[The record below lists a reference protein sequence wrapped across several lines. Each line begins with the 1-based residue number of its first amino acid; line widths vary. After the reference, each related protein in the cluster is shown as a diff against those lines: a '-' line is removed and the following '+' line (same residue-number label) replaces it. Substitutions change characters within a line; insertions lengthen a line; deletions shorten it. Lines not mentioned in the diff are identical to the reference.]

1 MSELGAPAV
10 GTRWVAATYYCS
22 PRCGQGYAARLWG
35 FFVVCRNGRH
45 GLHEHDLAKR
55 YNRRQVF
62 SGLNG
67 LLREGQ
73 SLVITGANGSGKST
87 LVRVL
92 FGLARPS
99 RGQVAVHLDGV
110 ALEPADCR
118 REIGLVAPD
127 LSLYG
132 ELTAEENLAFFAR
145 VRGLEL
151 AKQDFARMLERVG
164 LAGRGGDPV
173 SEYSSGMRQRLKYAQ
188 ALLHRP
194 RLLFLDEPTANLD
207 EAGSAIVADIIA
219 EQKKRGILVLA
230 TNEPEEVAFGDE
242 VLRLGA

>member
-1 MSELGAPAV
+1 MVS
-10 GTRWVAATYYCS
+10 VASVAS
-22 PRCGQGYAARLWG
+22 GVSIE
-35 FFVVCRNGRH
+35 F
-45 GLHEHDLAKR
+45 HDLAKR

-62 SGLNG
+62 SALNG
-67 LLREGQ
+67 VVSEGR
-73 SLVITGANGSGKST
+73 SLVVTGANGSGKST

-92 FGLARPS
+92 CGLARPS
-99 RGQVAVHLDGV
+99 RGQVTVHLDGTD
-110 ALEPADCR
+110 LEPADCR

-145 VRGLEL
+145 VRGLQL
-151 AKQDFARMLERVG
+151 TKHDFIEMLERVG

-173 SEYSSGMRQRLKYAQ
+173 GEYSSGMRQRLKYAH

-207 EAGSAIVADIIA
+207 EAGSAIVADIMA
-219 EQKKRGILVLA
+219 EQKQRGILVLA

>member
-1 MSELGAPAV
+1 MVSRVTIE
-10 GTRWVAATYYCS
+10 
-22 PRCGQGYAARLWG
+22 
-35 FFVVCRNGRH
+35 F
-45 GLHEHDLAKR
+45 HDLAKR

-67 LLREGQ
+67 LVADGR

-92 FGLARPS
+92 CGLARPS
-99 RGQVAVHLDGV
+99 RGQVTVNLNGV
-110 ALEPADCR
+110 ALEPAECR
-118 REIGLVAPD
+118 QDIGVVAPD

-132 ELTAEENLAFFAR
+132 ELTAEENLSFFAR
-145 VRGLEL
+145 VRGLQL
-151 AKQDFARMLERVG
+151 TKQDFASMLDRVG
-164 LAGRGGDPV
+164 LAGRGDDPV
-173 SEYSSGMRQRLKYAQ
+173 GEYSSGMRQRLKYAQ

-207 EAGSAIVADIIA
+207 EAGSGIVADIIA
-219 EQKKRGILVLA
+219 EQKMRGILVLA

-242 VLRLGA
+242 VLHLGA

>member
-1 MSELGAPAV
+1 M
-10 GTRWVAATYYCS
+10 VAKVS
-22 PRCGQGYAARLWG
+22 SVSIE
-35 FFVVCRNGRH
+35 F
-45 GLHEHDLAKR
+45 HDLAKR

-67 LLREGQ
+67 VVSEGR

-92 FGLARPS
+92 CGLVRPS
-99 RGQVAVHLDGV
+99 RGEVAVHLDGA
-110 ALEPADCR
+110 ALAPVDCR

-127 LSLYG
+127 LALYG

-151 AKQDFARMLERVG
+151 TKQDFAAMLERVG
-164 LAGRGGDPV
+164 LGGRGGDPV
-173 SEYSSGMRQRLKYAQ
+173 GEYSSGMRQRLKYAQ

-219 EQKKRGILVLA
+219 EQKTLGILVLA

>member
-1 MSELGAPAV
+1 MVFRVTIE
-10 GTRWVAATYYCS
+10 
-22 PRCGQGYAARLWG
+22 
-35 FFVVCRNGRH
+35 F
-45 GLHEHDLAKR
+45 HDLAKR

-67 LLREGQ
+67 LVADGR

-92 FGLARPS
+92 CGLARPS
-99 RGQVAVHLDGV
+99 RGRVAVHLDGV
-110 ALEPADCR
+110 DLEPADCR
-118 REIGLVAPD
+118 REIGVVAPD
-127 LSLYG
+127 MSLYG
-132 ELTAEENLAFFAR
+132 ELTAEENLSFFAR
-145 VRGLEL
+145 VRGLPL
-151 AKQDFARMLERVG
+151 SKQDFASMLDRVG
-164 LAGRGGDPV
+164 LAGRGDDPV
-173 SEYSSGMRQRLKYAQ
+173 GEYSSGMRQRLKYAQ

-207 EAGSAIVADIIA
+207 EAGSAIVAEIVA

-242 VLRLGA
+242 VLHLGA

>member
-1 MSELGAPAV
+1 LCAKMVSRVTIE
-10 GTRWVAATYYCS
+10 
-22 PRCGQGYAARLWG
+22 
-35 FFVVCRNGRH
+35 F
-45 GLHEHDLAKR
+45 HDLAKR

-67 LLREGQ
+67 LVADGR

-92 FGLARPS
+92 CGLARPS
-99 RGQVAVHLDGV
+99 RGQVTVNLNGV
-110 ALEPADCR
+110 ALEPAECR
-118 REIGLVAPD
+118 QDIGVVAPD

-132 ELTAEENLAFFAR
+132 ELTAEENLSFFAR
-145 VRGLEL
+145 VRGLQL
-151 AKQDFARMLERVG
+151 TKQDFASMLDRVG
-164 LAGRGGDPV
+164 LAGRGDDPV
-173 SEYSSGMRQRLKYAQ
+173 GEYSSGMRQRLKYAQ

-207 EAGSAIVADIIA
+207 EAGSGIVADIIA
-219 EQKKRGILVLA
+219 EQKMRGILVLA

-242 VLRLGA
+242 VLHLGA

>member
-1 MSELGAPAV
+1 
-10 GTRWVAATYYCS
+10 
-22 PRCGQGYAARLWG
+22 LWG
-35 FFVVCRNGRH
+35 FLLSAEMVSSVSIEF
-45 GLHEHDLAKR
+45 HDLAKR

-67 LLREGQ
+67 LVSGGH

-92 FGLARPS
+92 CGLTRPS
-99 RGQVAVHLDGV
+99 RGQVAVYLDGV
-110 ALEPADCR
+110 ALAPADCR
-118 REIGLVAPD
+118 TEIGLVAPD

-132 ELTAEENLAFFAR
+132 ELTAEENLSFFAR

-151 AKQDFARMLERVG
+151 TKQDFGSMLERVG

-194 RLLFLDEPTANLD
+194 PLLFLDEPTANLD
-207 EAGSAIVADIIA
+207 EAGSSIVADIIA
-219 EQKKRGILVLA
+219 EQKMRGVLVLA

-242 VLRLGA
+242 VLHLGA

>member
-1 MSELGAPAV
+1 ME
-10 GTRWVAATYYCS
+10 
-22 PRCGQGYAARLWG
+22 
-35 FFVVCRNGRH
+35 F
-45 GLHEHDLAKR
+45 HDLAKR

-67 LLREGQ
+67 LVSEGR

-92 FGLARPS
+92 CGLARPS
-99 RGQVAVHLDGV
+99 RGQVVVHVDGV
-110 ALEPADCR
+110 ALAPADCR
-118 REIGLVAPD
+118 AEIGLVAPD

-132 ELTAEENLAFFAR
+132 EQTAEENLSFFAR

-151 AKQDFARMLERVG
+151 TKQDFGCMLERVG

-173 SEYSSGMRQRLKYAQ
+173 SEYSSGMRQRLKYAH

-219 EQKKRGILVLA
+219 EQKTRGILVLA

>member
-1 MSELGAPAV
+1 LCAKMVSRAHKVSIE
-10 GTRWVAATYYCS
+10 
-22 PRCGQGYAARLWG
+22 
-35 FFVVCRNGRH
+35 F
-45 GLHEHDLAKR
+45 HDLAKR

-62 SGLNG
+62 SALNG
-67 LLREGQ
+67 QVLEGK

-92 FGLARPS
+92 CGLARPS
-99 RGQVAVHLDGV
+99 RGQVTVHLDGV
-110 ALEPADCR
+110 TLEPVDCR
-118 REIGLVAPD
+118 REIGVVAPD

-132 ELTAEENLAFFAR
+132 ELTAEENLSFFAR

-151 AKQDFARMLERVG
+151 TKRDFGSMLERVG
-164 LAGRGGDPV
+164 LTGRGGDPV

-219 EQKKRGILVLA
+219 EQKTRGILVLA